1 MFLEFVK
8 GRFRKKHL
16 EKIKEFICK
25 EGLQGS
31 SGFGKTG
38 LLNKKHSYLK
48 GKKRTLSRL
57 VTLQCLFMVG
67 KTQFSHMIFVSMKV
81 IMFLHTRITKMRNNL
96 IIKDL
101 VPYRKCLRF
110 LYFRD

>member
-1 MFLEFVK
+1 MYLEFVK

-48 GKKRTLSRL
+48 GKK
-57 VTLQCLFMVG
+57 QD
-67 KTQFSHMIFVSMKV
+67 
-81 IMFLHTRITKMRNNL
+81 
-96 IIKDL
+96 IIKTTDFTMS
-101 VPYRKCLRF
+101 VYGRKNTVF
-110 LYFRD
+110 SYDFHIYESHHVSSH

>member
-8 GRFRKKHL
+8 GRYRKKHL

-48 GKKRTLSRL
+48 GKKD
-57 VTLQCLFMVG
+57 
-67 KTQFSHMIFVSMKV
+67 
-81 IMFLHTRITKMRNNL
+81 
-96 IIKDL
+96 IIKTSDFTMS
-101 VPYRKCLRF
+101 VYGRKKTVF
-110 LYFRD
+110 SYDFHIYESHHVSSH